1 LYANVVYLEVKKPVV
16 DNVEGMKY
24 EDPEILRI
32 RENGA
37 KSGVGRAIAWIWC
50 QDILVVE
57 KQNLCPAKLAKG
69 TKLQS

>member
-37 KSGVGRAIAWIWC
+37 KSGVGRAIAWIWY

-57 KQNLCPAKLAKG
+57 K
-69 TKLQS
+69 